1 MRVML
6 DTDVLLSVIFFPT
19 ERTRRLVREICE
31 KQELLL
37 CDCVVEELERLAAQK
52 FPARRV
58 AMEQFFINLP
68 YTLVST
74 EAEAPRPRRLLEAA
88 EREGVEVLLTGDR
101 ELLHLSSET
110 TRIVGITEYVWR
122 THMKK
127 LTA

>member
-58 AMEQFFINLP
+58 AME
-68 YTLVST
+68 
-74 EAEAPRPRRLLEAA
+74 
-88 EREGVEVLLTGDR
+88 
-101 ELLHLSSET
+101 
-110 TRIVGITEYVWR
+110 
-122 THMKK
+122 
-127 LTA
+127 